1 MEGYKDEM
9 MELGTLITYP
19 FESSAVVF
27 IIDEDI
33 SLQEDST
40 NSILNASFVIIENDF
55 DSAVA
60 CGNIEKSTTDYAFID
75 VNGIGEFNDKVSGQ
89 LRMKKE
95 IDQNEVSISGEVLG
109 IKSENL
115 GLWISKEETKTRMCA
130 SSDDEIDV
138 YMVNLFS
145 KK

>member
-9 MELGTLITYP
+9 TELATIITYP

-33 SLQEDST
+33 SLKEDVT

-60 CGNIEKSTTDYAFID
+60 CGNIEKSTTNYAFID
-75 VNGIGEFNDKVSGQ
+75 VNGVGENYDSVSGQ

-95 IDQNEVSISGEVLG
+95 FDQNEVSISGEVFG
-109 IKSENL
+109 TQSKNL
-115 GLWISKEETKTRMCA
+115 GLWISKEETKARMCA

-138 YMVNLFS
+138 YMVNLIN
-145 KK
+145 KV

>member
-40 NSILNASFVIIENDF
+40 NSILNASFVIIESDF

-60 CGNIEKSTTDYAFID
+60 CGTIEKSTTDYAFID
-75 VNGIGEFNDKVSGQ
+75 VNGIGENNDKFVWQKVG
-89 LRMKKE
+89 
-95 IDQNEVSISGEVLG
+95 
-109 IKSENL
+109 
-115 GLWISKEETKTRMCA
+115 
-130 SSDDEIDV
+130 
-138 YMVNLFS
+138 
-145 KK
+145 

>member
-60 CGNIEKSTTDYAFID
+60 CGTIEKSTTDYAFLD
-75 VNGIGEFNDKVSGQ
+75 VNGIGENNDKVSGQ

-138 YMVNLFS
+138 YMVNLFN
-145 KK
+145 KV

>member
-1 MEGYKDEM
+1 MT
-9 MELGTLITYP
+9 ELGTIITYP

-33 SLQEDST
+33 SLKEDSS
-40 NSILNASFVIIENDF
+40 NSILKASFVIIENDF